1 MGLISH
7 RLRARLMIREPP
19 LGHTIGVLCCLCCKP
34 AGPMGGPSL
43 LIGLG
48 LVIFDV
54 HLPPSQVLG
63 KGDPFSHL
71 PGLSCIH
78 SSACEKLPRHGG
90 SAPRTWHNLVLLSCP
105 SVSALMKE
113 ALSGLLP
120 RPAVSPPPPPL
131 QPPVAGD
138 NLEREGARKL
148 LLSSRACSRSAARC
162 IMSVSRLLHLLCTS
176 GSFACAVG
184 RG

>member
-1 MGLISH
+1 
-7 RLRARLMIREPP
+7 MIREPP
-19 LGHTIGVLCCLCCKP
+19 LGHTIGVMCCLCCKP

-63 KGDPFSHL
+63 KGDPFSHI
-71 PGLSCIH
+71 PGLSYMH
-78 SSACEKLPRHGG
+78 SSTCEKLPRHGG

-120 RPAVSPPPPPL
+120 RAAVSRPRRPCNL
-131 QPPVAGD
+131 RCVGD
-138 NLEREGARKL
+138 NP
-148 LLSSRACSRSAARC
+148 
-162 IMSVSRLLHLLCTS
+162 HL
-176 GSFACAVG
+176 
-184 RG
+184 